1 MSGCHA
7 QGIIQELNQGMFQDK
22 TFIHLYNEKVKT
34 LKLSIKVMNGVKSR
48 NKFSL
53 IPIGHLPNLLQFIF
67 CISDISPINKDQRHD
82 ICR

>member
-53 IPIGHLPNLLQFIF
+53 IPIGYLPNLMQFIF
-67 CISDISPINKDQRHD
+67 CMSPISSINKVQRHD
-82 ICR
+82 IC

>member
-53 IPIGHLPNLLQFIF
+53 IPIGCLPNLLQFTF
-67 CISDISPINKDQRHD
+67 CMSPISSINKVQRHD
-82 ICR
+82 ICY

>member
-67 CISDISPINKDQRHD
+67 CMSPISSINKVQRHD
-82 ICR
+82 IC